1 MQQDTGKIETKKKNN
16 KWVYRFRD
24 MSNPVASGVWWYVV
38 VWLPMKV
45 CLHIKHGRC
54 TKKKKKRWNEM
65 EWFEGLDREIAV
77 VEFHGVKP
85 TMDAQRL
92 Q

>member
-1 MQQDTGKIETKKKNN
+1 MGISFSGHVQPSGQWCVVICGG
-16 KWVYRFRD
+16 
-24 MSNPVASGVWWYVV
+24 MVAYESVPAHQTWTMYQ
-38 VWLPMKV
+38 
-45 CLHIKHGRC
+45 
-54 TKKKKKRWNEM
+54 KKKKRWNEM